1 MRISA
6 EQIATIKQL
15 TTKFFGGQSVV
26 RLFGSRLNDNAR
38 GGDYDFAIET
48 DAIDARLIWSKRI
61 KLLAELSLSEAF
73 GDQKIDIVIVRRKI
87 NQTAPI
93 YDQICITGVIL

>member
-1 MRISA
+1 MRVSA

-15 TTKFFGGQSVV
+15 ATKYFGGQSVV
-26 RLFGSRLNDNAR
+26 RLFGSRLNDNTR

-48 DAIDARLIWSKRI
+48 DAIDARLIWGNRI

-73 GDQKIDIVIVRRKI
+73 GDQKIDIVIVRRQI
-87 NQTAPI
+87 NHSAPI
-93 YDQICITGVIL
+93 YEQICVTGVIL